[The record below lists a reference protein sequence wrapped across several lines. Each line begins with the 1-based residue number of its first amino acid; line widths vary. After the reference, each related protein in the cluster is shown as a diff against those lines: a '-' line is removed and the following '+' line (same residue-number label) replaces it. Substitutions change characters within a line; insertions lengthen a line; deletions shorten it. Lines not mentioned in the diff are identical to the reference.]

1 MPEIKKIDKFKP
13 DELKIDISEYPYQT
27 DLTKKLDVI
36 DSDFNQ
42 EIINEIVLWKV
53 NRYALLDS
61 DVLNLINQI
70 KKTDRELN
78 QDWKKVT
85 VKILEKLL
93 DQNQKGVRLAMAS
106 TILRFKNPYIYQILD
121 QRVYRIIY
129 GKELEE
135 DYPKNK
141 EEQIQFYL
149 NYLERL
155 REECSKNDIEFKDS
169 DRILYLIDKDKKI
182 GNGNIALKESRKPKD
197 NT

>member
-1 MPEIKKIDKFKP
+1 MQEIKTINDFELE
-13 DELKIDISEYPYQT
+13 ELKIDISEYPYQT

-78 QDWKKVT
+78 QDWKKIT

-155 REECSKNDIEFKDS
+155 REECSKTKVPFEHS